1 MTNTPFPTLSAN
13 LALGFA
19 PGTRIHTRE
28 GLCPIEAV
36 RAGDLVL
43 THPERNP
50 PPRRRR
56 ERNEYLYRAVSRVG
70 EAQSPTTVR
79 IELINLADGITDTLM
94 AAPGQPFWTQPHGWV
109 AAGHL
114 RPGHA
119 LVLSFFGNAMV
130 QRVETLEQSSQT
142 HWLEVE
148 GFNTYY
154 VEQLGAWV
162 GDNLAAA
169 PLLPPEEHPAGA
181 DRPIDFT
188 KPQTLL
194 RIANYYN
201 DFLEPPAPAAASATG
216 LTHRAEAEKLR
227 SVIKARMGQ
236 ELAYDRDS
244 VAWLDDYI
252 ERARLHTPKENWPGA
267 IQLIG
272 SFLGECLVHAL
283 GGEWVS
289 DGGSGCVQT
298 RSGMTFTHNKVSKQ
312 YDGGRESGD
321 TILGFFDAIAA
332 MDNTYR
338 EPTPGQLRLLQF
350 QREPV
355 CCIFVR
361 TSLDASRPW
370 VQIADADARWV
381 RLVPPPGQTHVTSIS
396 LTSIKS
402 FYVTSHDGRLV
413 HTEWIAKAE
422 WPTLPPD
429 ILRQLKQRLPA
440 RTTLGLG
447 DLESGKPFLDVRY
460 GPRKR
465 SGDLQHGY
473 STSVTNISRQRVKV
487 LRFAGMRPDSGHW
500 ALANVTGDFYTP
512 SNFKEWYGLPG
523 EWLEPGESVCD
534 TGNWGQPPVLWA
546 YYGVTDTGQHFV
558 AGKVLERPVGGPEGS
573 SEAHFVTPGPEQL
586 EMAALLQKLRTNFE
600 RRQQSMNMLSLA
612 RITGAKPDW
621 MEPYDQLS
629 EVFERQPLLLTEGHI
644 VWAALV
650 QANKLLFK
658 PGPDNCPAQLV
669 YSLDDYFDSHP
680 SELQQVAQAYM
691 SFKGVE
697 LEDPEL
703 RAFARLITDELSRS
717 LSVVLP
723 RVFSN
728 REVRSSTFMVFRN
741 HLPNGVLSFSRFPI
755 LVHPSTSAVLMVPF
769 EFWPIGLIVMC
780 KEGRL

>member
-1 MTNTPFPTLSAN
+1 MTNIPFPTLVADP
-13 LALGFA
+13 ALGFA
-19 PGTRIHTRE
+19 LGTHVHTRE
-28 GLCPIEAV
+28 GLCRIEAI
-36 RAGDLVL
+36 RPGDLVL
-43 THPERNP
+43 SHPESES

-56 ERNEYLYRAVSRVG
+56 ERNEYIYRTVSRIG
-70 EAQSPTTVR
+70 ESQSFTAVR
-79 IELINLADGITDTLM
+79 IELINLADGIVDTVL

-109 AAGHL
+109 AASHL

-119 LVLSFFGNAMV
+119 LVLSFHGNAMV
-130 QRVETLEQSSQT
+130 RRVETLEQPMQVR
-142 HWLEVE
+142 WLEVE
-148 GFNTYY
+148 GCSTYY
-154 VEQLGAWV
+154 VEQLGSWV
-162 GDNLAAA
+162 SDNLAAA
-169 PLLPPEEHPAGA
+169 PLLPPEGDSPETKPTV
-181 DRPIDFT
+181 DFT
-188 KPQTLL
+188 KSQTLL

-201 DFLEPPAPAAASATG
+201 DFLEAPAPAPESATG
-216 LTHRAEAEKLR
+216 VGHRAEAEKLR
-227 SVIKARMGQ
+227 AVVKARMGQ

-252 ERARLHTPKENWPGA
+252 ERARLRTPKENWPGT

-272 SFLGECLVHAL
+272 SFLGECLVRAL

-289 DGGSGCVQT
+289 DGGNGCVQT

-338 EPTPGQLRLLQF
+338 EPTPGQQRLLQF
-350 QREPV
+350 ARDHV
-355 CCIFVR
+355 CCVFVR
-361 TSLDASRPW
+361 TSMDASRPW
-370 VQIADADARWV
+370 VQVADTEARWI

-402 FYVTSHDGRLV
+402 FYVTSHDGQLV
-413 HTEWIAKAE
+413 HTEWIAITD

-429 ILRQLKQRLPA
+429 ILRQIKQRLPA

-460 GPRKR
+460 GPKQHA
-465 SGDLQHGY
+465 GDPQHGY
-473 STSVTNISRQRVKV
+473 STSVTNISRQRIKV

-500 ALANVTGDFYTP
+500 TLASVTGDFYSP
-512 SNFKEWYGLPG
+512 SNFKEWYGLQG
-523 EWLEPGESVCD
+523 EWLKPGDSVCD

-558 AGKVLERPVGGPEGS
+558 AGKVLERPVIGPEGS
-573 SEAHFVTPGPEQL
+573 GEAHFVTSGPEQP
-586 EMAALLQKLRTNFE
+586 EMAALLQTLRANFE
-600 RRQQSMNMLSLA
+600 RRQQSMNTLSLT
-612 RITGAKPDW
+612 RIAGAKPDW
-621 MEPYDQLS
+621 LEPFDQLS

-658 PGPDNCPAQLV
+658 PGSDNCPAQLV
-669 YSLDDYFDSHP
+669 YSLDEYFDSHP
-680 SELQQVAQAYM
+680 SELQQVARAYM

-703 RAFARLITDELSRS
+703 RAFARLITDELRRS

-723 RVFSN
+723 RVFSS

-755 LVHPSTSAVLMVPF
+755 LVHPSTSAALMVPF
-769 EFWPIGLIVMC
+769 EFWPIELIVMC
-780 KEGRL
+780 KEERL